1 MSLSPSVNRIETH
14 SANCWFAAAISRASE
29 AFNFGFNSKPRL
41 SWQGKSERWRVW
53 TLAVAGATLA
63 LGVFMADVARRG
75 RRSIGRA

>member
-29 AFNFGFNSKPRL
+29 AFNFGFNSRPRL

-53 TLAVAGATLA
+53 TLA
-63 LGVFMADVARRG
+63 LGVFMADALRVAG
-75 RRSIGRA
+75 DGA

>member
-53 TLAVAGATLA
+53 TLA